1 MLGPWMTRNPVSSSD
16 DVKHSLFHNNKILSM
31 SVFNSSD
38 VQRVIGAYPIC
49 CWLHMKEMITT
60 QQRSHPTLS
69 INTDP
74 AWESPGS
81 AVLNLTCCGLIS
93 HNWNSQVITIEG
105 INNNYINKK
114 FWQLSSIKYSEY
126 MNSS

>member
-1 MLGPWMTRNPVSSSD
+1 MKWLTGPETRNPVSSSD

-31 SVFNSSD
+31 SVSNSSD
-38 VQRVIGAYPIC
+38 VQRVIGTYRIC

-60 QQRSHPTLS
+60 QQRSHPTLT

-81 AVLNLTCCGLIS
+81 ADLNVTCWGAYIS
-93 HNWNSQVITIEG
+93 QLKFTGDNIEG

-114 FWQLSSIKYSEY
+114 F
-126 MNSS
+126 

>member
-81 AVLNLTCCGLIS
+81 AVLGSQFDLLWAYIS
-93 HNWNSQVITIEG
+93 QLKFTG
-105 INNNYINKK
+105 DNNRGN
-114 FWQLSSIKYSEY
+114 
-126 MNSS
+126 